1 VVGNISISR
10 IEISFEPELID
21 PTGTDLVF
29 NPLRRLQKS
38 FVKPQTKL
46 GETLNGETLRLAV
59 KVFLPFQWQR
69 PFSTSTGNNDNMR
82 CLKNRLKIWAYSQ
95 KLEER
100 KTEEERE

>member
-29 NPLRRLQKS
+29 YPLRRLQKS

-46 GETLNGETLRLAV
+46 GKGFFTFSMAAA
-59 KVFLPFQWQR
+59 FLYF
-69 PFSTSTGNNDNMR
+69 
-82 CLKNRLKIWAYSQ
+82 NR
-95 KLEER
+95 
-100 KTEEERE
+100 